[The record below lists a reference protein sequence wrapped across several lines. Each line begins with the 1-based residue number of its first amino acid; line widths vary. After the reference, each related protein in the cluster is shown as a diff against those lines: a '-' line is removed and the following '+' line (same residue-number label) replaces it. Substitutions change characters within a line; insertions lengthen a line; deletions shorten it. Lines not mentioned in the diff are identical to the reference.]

1 MDILKKNLEELALRA
16 PGVSTAIAGAGTAGT
31 GHVVPE
37 DKLRFMLVGT
47 HIHQVT
53 GYSKVT
59 YNMVRELAKMPNLQV
74 IHYGFQK
81 HNGQLQVTRKYPEG
95 VVEIDAA
102 ATEPANVPGQP
113 PANHG
118 FGFVGIGGAI
128 RKHKPHVV
136 MIYNDFAVISGFLEA
151 IQRSGVERN
160 FQIWIYADQVYTIQ
174 QKPYLDNI
182 NREATR
188 VFAFSDYWKDCLR
201 KQGINR
207 PIEVI
212 THGFTATDFP
222 VVPRAVA
229 RKAIGIPEEMFL
241 YMSLNRNQPR
251 KRLDLLVMAF
261 VELIIKHPQK
271 PIGLLMVADKGEKGG
286 WNLFEIFARELQLR
300 GASVEQFG
308 NRLMITSKDMSYSD
322 SEINMM
328 MNAADVG
335 VSCAEGE
342 GWGLCSF
349 EMMGVGKPQVL
360 SDVGGHKDFCNAEN
374 SQLVKSRA
382 RYYLP
387 ACYCNLGGEAHVV
400 EPHEVSVA
408 MESYLM
414 DSELLAKHGKAAR
427 EKVLT
432 YTWENC
438 MKQLTRRLARTW
450 EDIKEGVEA

>member
-1 MDILKKNLEELALRA
+1 MDILKKNLEELAMRA
-16 PGVSTAIAGAGTAGT
+16 PGVSTAVGGSAVA
-31 GHVVPE
+31 VPE

-59 YNMVRELAKMPNLQV
+59 YNMVRELAKMPDLQV

-81 HNGQLQVTRKYPEG
+81 FGGQLPVTRKYPEG
-95 VVEIDAA
+95 VVDIDAA

-113 PANHG
+113 PAHHG

-151 IQRSGVERN
+151 ISRSGVERN
-160 FQIWIYADQVYTIQ
+160 FQIWIYADQVYTLQ

-188 VFAFSDYWKDCLR
+188 VFTFSDYWKDCLKR
-201 KQGINR
+201 QGINR

-212 THGFTATDFP
+212 THGFTASDFP
-222 VVPRAVA
+222 VIPKAVA
-229 RKAIGIPEEMFL
+229 RKAIGLPEDMFL
-241 YMSLNRNQPR
+241 LMSLNRNQPR

-261 VELIIKHPQK
+261 VELIVKYPQK
-271 PIGLLMVADKGEKGG
+271 NIGLLMVADKGEKGG

-308 NRLMITSKDMSYSD
+308 ARLMITSKDMSYRD
-322 SEINMM
+322 DEINMM
-328 MNAADVG
+328 YNAADIG

-360 SDVGGHKDFCNAEN
+360 SDVGGHKDFCSAEN
-374 SQLVKSRA
+374 SQLVKPRS

-387 ACYCNLGGEAHVV
+387 ACYCNLGGEAQVV
-400 EPHEVSVA
+400 EPHEVCLGI
-408 MESYLM
+408 EKYLL
-414 DSELLAKHGKAAR
+414 DSELLERHSKAAR

-438 MKQLTRRLARTW
+438 TKQLRKRLERTW
-450 EDIKEGVEA
+450 QDIKDGVEA